1 MYAVLKLGI
10 GYCILECSSEYSCEF
25 VGSHDKLAQ
34 LAWANGAFNRGLAD
48 VRDVP
53 CYDFKRFGCTDLA

>member
-34 LAWANGAFNRGLAD
+34 LAWANGAFN
-48 VRDVP
+48 
-53 CYDFKRFGCTDLA
+53 